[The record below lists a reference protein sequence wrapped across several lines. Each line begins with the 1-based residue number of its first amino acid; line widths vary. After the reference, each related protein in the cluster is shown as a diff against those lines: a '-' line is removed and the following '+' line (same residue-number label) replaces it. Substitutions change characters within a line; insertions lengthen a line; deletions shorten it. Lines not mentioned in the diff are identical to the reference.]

1 MGITQTA
8 AGPGAW
14 PHSPGARPAS
24 ATGGDTERQMSPAP
38 AVDQARC
45 SQQLLPVNTRITS
58 QRFHPRRQRHRGG
71 FGSSRPH
78 SPRRPRESGRP
89 PGARTQPSGPGSLCI
104 LQVPSLRTFTDP
116 SRGPGPRLGHLL
128 PQVLCAQGL
137 QNLDESLPF
146 GVLEEHGEPRKLI
159 LAPSHPFSLPSGA

>member
-89 PGARTQPSGPGSLCI
+89 PGARTQPSGPGGLRI
-104 LQVPSLRTFTDP
+104 LQVPSLRTL
-116 SRGPGPRLGHLL
+116 PGGR
-128 PQVLCAQGL
+128 AQGWGTCYHRCSVL
-137 QNLDESLPF
+137 RDFRIWMSHCHLGSLKSTESL
-146 GVLEEHGEPRKLI
+146 GN
-159 LAPSHPFSLPSGA
+159 